1 MTNKK
6 LKLAAMSVALTACV
20 AAQPMAAHAVEG
32 PDSVE
37 DNAAPQA
44 EPVAESSTPAP
55 VAEEGEKQEKVGE
68 QEEFTPPRV
77 NEEAKSEEQAP
88 AFGPGTKTD
97 DITIDYKPAAKP
109 EEPGKSGEDGET
121 DGSEGSGETDET
133 ENPDGTYVK
142 GGVIDNSKKDEATGK
157 DGKIGEATKEETPDS
172 SSSTTVVDPDAEVKK
187 GDPVVGKDEDG
198 NTTITTPTETTGTET
213 TTTTGTGKADSSTT
227 ITDTK
232 KGEEINLDD
241 ELGKDVRPDW
251 KTDKDAKLGGY
262 TVDKVEPAE
271 DGNSKELTLKKTSP
285 TEEKEM
291 AAEDIAKLLD
301 VPEGGVEK
309 KTDDEGNTTYTL
321 KKEETSTDE
330 NGNTVTRVTYYEI
343 TGNSVK
349 TRTETTLVLKVEKGT
364 ETKKDQDLST
374 EAELPDSITVKN
386 GKSELKVSKDILE
399 KALDNGGTYTDTD
412 KNITYTVTKKEESST
427 KLSNEQLAKRLGDG
441 FTYNAADDSISY
453 KGEKLT
459 ISQNDVYRK
468 LLSYD
473 VTVTET
479 IKNEGQVEGGQASID
494 KANNDAKLE
503 AIKAAL
509 TDAAKKTGINVDSE
523 DFKNQLNTID
533 PTGKGQLNLSYT
545 DADGNVH
552 TVTLRY
558 NGATVST
565 DPGTPDSSKDTETRE
580 DVKDYTVTG
589 TAYVTGSNTWTESG
603 SLNGT
608 YVKPGSGELPS
619 LDGWTIASKDPEKG
633 TTTYKKEETVTSPDG
648 TSTKITRTCTITES
662 SASLTD
668 AEKEEIAWK
677 ELQNKTGKD
686 KATLLQEGYSIDIG
700 SMDFSGIK
708 RVEWTIDTLSEST
721 KTDTKDLN
729 DKLVI
734 PGGKNWSIDEN
745 AGTITVD
752 GNIYRNVTKT
762 DDGYTCTVEDKNGVK
777 TTYTFTKQAGAPL
790 TPDEIQTALA
800 GQYSVSADSIRL
812 NADGKTATF
821 TKGDET
827 ITVDYSTLSE
837 TLTVR
842 KDVHTSSSVTGIIK
856 DDKDLEKAYDELW
869 KQIQEIQSK
878 LQPGE
883 ELRIGETKIDSTT
896 KKEDIIKYFTKAISP
911 DNMSKDELIKALQE
925 QERIAKNSTYV
936 ANKGSDYEETKKNY
950 YSGEKTGEFKYFS
963 KAPDGSKIEVYWKS
977 TWGWNGYYYYTDAN
991 GQEVRVHSNTVH
1003 SEEQRDDIGH
1013 LDLASG
1019 SKLDLLPD
1027 EDGKVNQ
1034 TDCVLVSKNLKLE
1047 WNYDAGKLVNGKD
1060 NQTVGLDSK
1069 ISWDDEGGEGS
1080 GHYEYDRG
1088 NRNNNPDK
1096 SAYYKL
1102 TGTVAYDPIKENG
1115 SIKLYQGG
1123 YDGWYWVSAE
1133 DQAINA
1139 YLEATGSSKTAASLT
1154 KKERDAIVGT
1164 YVVQI
1169 GTTGTNSTGESGYQV
1184 YLKSSELT
1192 AYGYMTRDANTCIN
1206 STYKRQ
1212 DGTWGYVGGYDLM
1225 ISKLTQVSEGKVI
1238 GQTESTIKTI
1248 TAPLSIRSSQDF
1260 AKRLLELNKQ
1270 TTTTHK
1276 TGEGATAYGEN
1287 TSGDFDGTYTQKK
1300 SETVEGSGTGKG
1312 HYTTFT
1318 EVLKKIFSG
1327 SGSKEHDEG
1336 KVSYTY
1342 RTTDKVNTTPVSKET
1357 VTTTDAHVGYNYTS
1371 IETRKVTVNGE
1382 ETVIVPPVTP
1392 PVDPDTPDGPVEDE
1406 TPDEVVTPETPEL
1419 PPVQDATPD
1428 APVLPSD
1435 AVLPAVQ
1442 DALPQT
1448 GVNWMA
1454 ALGMAFSGM
1463 LLMVVGAFTS
1473 LKYKEKH

>member
-44 EPVAESSTPAP
+44 EPAP
-55 VAEEGEKQEKVGE
+55 VEGKTAEGEVEGEEEKQE
-68 QEEFTPPRV
+68 EFVPPV
-77 NEEAKSEEQAP
+77 NDEAKKDDQAP

-97 DITIDYKPAAKP
+97 DITIDYKPAEKP
-109 EEPGKSGEDGET
+109 EEPGKSGEDGEA

-142 GGVIDNSKKDEATGK
+142 GDVIDNSKKDEATGK

-262 TVDKVEPAE
+262 TVDKVEPAK
-271 DGNSKELTLKKTSP
+271 DGNSKTLTLKKTSP

-301 VPEGGVEK
+301 VPEGGVERK
-309 KTDDEGNTTYTL
+309 EELDEEGNPKTTYTL

-330 NGNTVTRVTYYEI
+330 NGNTVTRVTYYKI
-343 TGNSVK
+343 TGNTVE
-349 TRTETTLVLKVEKGT
+349 TTTETTLKLKVEKGT

-558 NGATVST
+558 DGATVSAPQ
-565 DPGTPDSSKDTETRE
+565 PGTPDSSKDTETRK
-580 DVKDYTVTG
+580 DVTDNVITG
-589 TAYVTGSNTWTESG
+589 TAYVPGSNTWTESG

-619 LDGWTIASKDPEKG
+619 LEGWTFDGIDTEKG

-662 SASLTD
+662 SASLSD
-668 AEKEEIAWK
+668 AEKADIAWA
-677 ELQNKTGKD
+677 ELLKQHPEYKNED
-686 KATLLQEGYSIDIG
+686 ELKAAGYNIDIG

-708 RVEWTIDTLSEST
+708 RVEWTIGTLSEST

-790 TPDEIQTALA
+790 TPEEIQTALA

-821 TKGDET
+821 TKGNET

-842 KDVHTSSSVTGIIK
+842 KDVHTSSSVTDIIK
-856 DDKDLEKAYDELW
+856 DNKDLEKAYDELW

-878 LQPGE
+878 LLPGE
-883 ELRIGETKIDSTT
+883 ELWIGKTKIDSTT

-911 DNMSKDELIKALQE
+911 ENMSKDELIKALQE
-925 QERIAKNSTYV
+925 QERIAKSSTYV

-950 YSGEKTGEFKYFS
+950 YSGEKTDEFKSFS

-977 TWGWNGYYYYTDAN
+977 TWLWYGYYYYTDAN
-991 GQEVRVHSNTVH
+991 GQEVRVDNNTVH
-1003 SEEQRDDIGH
+1003 YEEQRDDIGH

-1027 EDGKVNQ
+1027 EDGKVDQ

-1047 WNYDAGKLVNGKD
+1047 WNYDAGNLVNGKG
-1060 NQTVGLDSK
+1060 NQPVGLDSK
-1069 ISWDDEGGEGS
+1069 ISWDDEGGKGD

-1088 NRNNNPDK
+1088 NSNNCPDK

-1115 SIKLYQGG
+1115 SIKLYQGQRG
-1123 YDGWYWVSAE
+1123 DYWTPGISAE
-1133 DQAINA
+1133 DEAINA
-1139 YLEATGSSKTAASLT
+1139 YLKATGSNKTAASLT

-1184 YLKSSELT
+1184 YLKTSELT

-1225 ISKLTQVSEGKVI
+1225 ISKLTQVREGKVV

-1336 KVSYTY
+1336 SVSYTH

-1371 IETRKVTVNGE
+1371 IETRTVTVNGE

-1392 PVDPDTPDGPVEDE
+1392 PETPVEDE
-1406 TPDEVVTPETPEL
+1406 TPNEVVTPETPEL

-1463 LLMVVGAFTS
+1463 LLTIAGAFAS

>member
-1 MTNKK
+1 M
-6 LKLAAMSVALTACV
+6 
-20 AAQPMAAHAVEG
+20 
-32 PDSVE
+32 
-37 DNAAPQA
+37 
-44 EPVAESSTPAP
+44 
-55 VAEEGEKQEKVGE
+55 
-68 QEEFTPPRV
+68 

-97 DITIDYKPAAKP
+97 DITIDYKPAEKP
-109 EEPGKSGEDGET
+109 EEPG
-121 DGSEGSGETDET
+121 ETDEPET
-133 ENPDGTYVK
+133 PGDAHLK
-142 GGVIDNSKKDEATGK
+142 GDVIDNSKKDEATGK

-198 NTTITTPTETTGTET
+198 NTTITTPTETTGTQT
-213 TTTTGTGKADSSTT
+213 TTTTGTGEAKSETT

-232 KGEEINLDD
+232 ETEKGDKIDLNE
-241 ELGKDVRPDW
+241 ELGEVRPDW
-251 KTDKDAKLGGY
+251 KTDKDAKLGDY

-309 KTDDEGNTTYTL
+309 KTDDEGNTTYLL

-349 TRTETTLVLKVEKGT
+349 TTTETTLVLKVEKGT
-364 ETKKDQDLST
+364 EPGEKDLDT
-374 EAELPDSITVKN
+374 EIELPSITAKNTDETKTDVIEISSEKLGEMLKDEYYNNVTGEYVYTENVDGKEYTYKVKKTEN
-386 GKSELKVSKDILE
+386 
-399 KALDNGGTYTDTD
+399 
-412 KNITYTVTKKEESST
+412 TKPLT
-427 KLSNEQLAKRLGDG
+427 HAQLADRLGEGFSVDADG
-441 FTYNAADDSISY
+441 DVCY
-453 KGEKLT
+453 KGEKLNLD
-459 ISQNDVYRK
+459 QMEAVRK
-468 LLSYD
+468 TLSYT
-473 VTVTET
+473 VEVTEVT
-479 IKNEGQVEGGQASID
+479 KTPGQVEGGQESI
-494 KANNDAKLE
+494 KSAEETAKLE

-565 DPGTPDSSKDTETRE
+565 DLGTPDSSKDTETRE

-589 TAYVTGSNTWTESG
+589 TAYVTGSNTWTESD

-608 YVKPGSGELPS
+608 YVKPGNGKLPS

-677 ELQNKTGKD
+677 ELQNKSGKD

-856 DDKDLEKAYDELW
+856 DDKDLEKAYDALW

-1027 EDGKVNQ
+1027 KDGKVDQ
-1034 TDCVLVSKNLKLE
+1034 TDCVLVSKDLKLE
-1047 WNYDAGKLVNGKD
+1047 WNYDAGNLVNGKG

-1115 SIKLYQGG
+1115 SIKLYQGQWG
-1123 YDGWYWVSAE
+1123 DYWNPGISAE
-1133 DQAINA
+1133 DEAINA
-1139 YLEATGSSKTAASLT
+1139 YLKATGSSKTYRDLT
-1154 KKERDAIVGT
+1154 TKERNAIVGT
-1164 YVVQI
+1164 YVVKI

-1192 AYGYMTRDANTCIN
+1192 AYGYMSRDANTCIN

-1225 ISKLTQVSEGKVI
+1225 ISELTQVSEGKVI

-1287 TSGDFDGTYTQKK
+1287 TSGDFDGAYTQKK

-1336 KVSYTY
+1336 SVSYTH

-1357 VTTTDAHVGYNYTS
+1357 VTTTDAHVDYNYTS
-1371 IETRKVTVNGE
+1371 IETRTVTVNGE

-1392 PVDPDTPDGPVEDE
+1392 PETPVEDE
-1406 TPDEVVTPETPEL
+1406 TPDEVVMTPETPEL

-1463 LLMVVGAFTS
+1463 LLTIAGAFAS
-1473 LKYKEKH
+1473 LRYKEKH

>member
-1 MTNKK
+1 M
-6 LKLAAMSVALTACV
+6 
-20 AAQPMAAHAVEG
+20 
-32 PDSVE
+32 
-37 DNAAPQA
+37 
-44 EPVAESSTPAP
+44 
-55 VAEEGEKQEKVGE
+55 
-68 QEEFTPPRV
+68 

-97 DITIDYKPAAKP
+97 DITIDYKPAEKP
-109 EEPGKSGEDGET
+109 EEPGKSGEDGKT

-142 GGVIDNSKKDEATGK
+142 GDVIDNSKKDEATGK

-251 KTDKDAKLGGY
+251 KTDKDAKLGDY

-349 TRTETTLVLKVEKGT
+349 TTTETTLKLKVEKGT

-552 TVTLRY
+552 TVTLCY
-558 NGATVST
+558 DGATVSAPEPGSS
-565 DPGTPDSSKDTETRE
+565 DPSKNTETRE
-580 DVKDYTVTG
+580 DIKDYTVTG

-619 LDGWTIASKDPEKG
+619 LEGWTFDGIDTEKG

-648 TSTKITRTCTITES
+648 TSTKITRTCTIKES

-677 ELQNKTGKD
+677 ELQNKSGKD

-777 TTYTFTKQAGAPL
+777 TTYTFTKKAGAPL
-790 TPDEIQTALA
+790 TPEEIQTALA

-911 DNMSKDELIKALQE
+911 ENMSKDELIKALQE
-925 QERIAKNSTYV
+925 QERIAKSSTYV

-950 YSGEKTGEFKYFS
+950 YSGEKTDEFKYFS
-963 KAPDGSKIEVYWKS
+963 KAPDGSKIEVYWKW
-977 TWGWNGYYYYTDAN
+977 TRWGGYYYYTDAN

-1115 SIKLYQGG
+1115 SIKLYQGQWG
-1123 YDGWYWVSAE
+1123 DYWNPGISAE
-1133 DQAINA
+1133 DEAINA
-1139 YLEATGSSKTAASLT
+1139 YLKATGSSKTYRDLT
-1154 KKERDAIVGT
+1154 TKERNAIVGT
-1164 YVVQI
+1164 YVVKI

-1192 AYGYMTRDANTCIN
+1192 AYGYMSRDANTCIN

-1225 ISKLTQVSEGKVI
+1225 ISELTQVREGKVV

-1276 TGEGATAYGEN
+1276 TGEGATAFGDN
-1287 TSGDFDGTYTQKK
+1287 TSGSFSGTYTQKK
-1300 SETVEGSGTGKG
+1300 GETVEASGTGSG

-1336 KVSYTY
+1336 SVSYTH
-1342 RTTDKVNTTPVSKET
+1342 RTTDKVNTTSVSKET

-1371 IETRKVTVNGE
+1371 IETRTVTVNGE

-1392 PVDPDTPDGPVEDE
+1392 PETPVEDE
-1406 TPDEVVTPETPEL
+1406 TPDEVVTPETPKL

-1463 LLMVVGAFTS
+1463 LLTIAGAFAS